1 MEEVK
6 AQTGDSWHCVP
17 ADKIVEVCKTLRDD
31 FKFDCLSCLTGTDR
45 GDFFEVV
52 YHLFSYEKKDGMVL
66 KVKQLSTVPSVSTI
80 WPSANWMEREVFD
93 LLGINFENHPD
104 LRRIM
109 LPEDWVGHPLQKS
122 YKEPEEYCGM
132 STKR

>member
-1 MEEVK
+1 M
-6 AQTGDSWHCVP
+6 
-17 ADKIVEVCKTLRDD
+17 VEVCKTLRDD
-31 FKFDCLSCLTGTDR
+31 YKFDCLSCLTGIDLV
-45 GDFFEVV
+45 DYFEVV
-52 YHLFSYEKKDGMVL
+52 YHLFSYSEKKPLVL
-66 KVKQLSTVPSVSTI
+66 KVKLEKQSSTMPSVSAI

-93 LLGINFENHPD
+93 LLGIKFENHPD

-109 LPEDWVGHPLQKS
+109 LPEDWAGHPLQKS